1 VRIRKLTRTPTNI
14 CSYQTCSTASQ
25 ITLSCNFAGM
35 AAIHVYYVMALLAQG
50 VPSLC
55 LNAHGH
61 LGDKAANAVP
71 PGMVLDRIYRD
82 TDQQNV
88 SRMSANAQAKDAVGG
103 WVCTELVAVAG
114 SQHAWT
120 DFWSAQC
127 QNIPATADHM
137 KLVMGTVVDYFK
149 PVQGASMC
157 DMLTSTNQHEWSND
171 QASWTIPS
179 RHGWNDLGGSTKNWP
194 LQNVP
199 GDNRGYL
206 SVWGGIA
213 NVGGCCSY
221 TYGSAAS
228 WAKAFTMSSCA
239 STTPASATGDPHLQN
254 LYGERFDLMQPGGVV
269 LIQIPRGQPIN
280 DTLLTIEADAR
291 RLGAGCTD
299 MYFQTLSVTGKWVGS
314 VLRFD
319 AQRDPEQK
327 PKWLKFG
334 PVELKVA
341 HGRTDTNL
349 KYLNFYVKHL
359 GHAGADVGGLLGMD
373 DHTDAATPGQGC
385 VKFVSLSKTQGT
397 AKSSG
402 ASVATATSE

>member
-1 VRIRKLTRTPTNI
+1 
-14 CSYQTCSTASQ
+14 
-25 ITLSCNFAGM
+25 M

-55 LNAHGH
+55 RHAAHGH
-61 LGDKAANAVP
+61 LGGKDANTVP

-82 TDQQNV
+82 TDQQNA
-88 SRMSANAQAKDAVGG
+88 SHMSANAQAKDAVGD

-114 SQHAWT
+114 SQNAYT

-127 QNIPATADHM
+127 QNIPENSDHM
-137 KLVMGTVVDYFK
+137 KVVMGITVDYFK

-157 DMLTSTNQHEWSND
+157 DMLTSPHSGSYPNPMFEWSND
-171 QASWTIPS
+171 QSSWTSPPNA
-179 RHGWNDLGGSTKNWP
+179 GWNILGGSPKAWP
-194 LQNVP
+194 SQNVP
-199 GDNRGYL
+199 GDNRMYL
-206 SVWGGIA
+206 SHWGGDA
-213 NVGGCCSY
+213 VPGGCCSS

-228 WAKAFTMSSCA
+228 WGQSFTMSSCA
-239 STTPASATGDPHLQN
+239 STAPASATGDPHLQN
-254 LYGERFDLMQPGGVV
+254 LYGERFDLMQPGSVV

-319 AQRDPEQK
+319 SQRDPEQK
-327 PKWLKFG
+327 PKWVKFG
-334 PVELKVA
+334 PVELKVT
-341 HGRTDTNL
+341 HGRADTNF

-385 VKFVSLSKTQGT
+385 VKLLSLSKTKG
-397 AKSSG
+397 AAVSSG
-402 ASVATATSE
+402 ASMATATSE